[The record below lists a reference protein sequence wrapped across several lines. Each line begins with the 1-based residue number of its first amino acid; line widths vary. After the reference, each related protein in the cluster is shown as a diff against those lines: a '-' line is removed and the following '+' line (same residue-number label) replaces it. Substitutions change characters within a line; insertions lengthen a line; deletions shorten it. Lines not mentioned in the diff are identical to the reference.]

1 MQGSGGPKNFS
12 VVFIFIFLE
21 HSAGGT
27 GVGSYELLCYA
38 SCLKNEC
45 VYNYCGIVCTYIY
58 SSILACCIIQQLSP
72 GKLNTSHQ
80 NSGHKL

>member
-1 MQGSGGPKNFS
+1 MQGSGGPKTFS

-45 VYNYCGIVCTYIY
+45 VYNYCGIVCTYI
-58 SSILACCIIQQLSP
+58 
-72 GKLNTSHQ
+72 
-80 NSGHKL
+80 